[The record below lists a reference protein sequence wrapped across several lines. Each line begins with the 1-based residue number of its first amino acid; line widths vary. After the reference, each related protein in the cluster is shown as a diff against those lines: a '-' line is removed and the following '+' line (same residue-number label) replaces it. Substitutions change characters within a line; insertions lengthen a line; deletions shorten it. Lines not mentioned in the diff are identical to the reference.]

1 MRRQSRELGLQLLYQ
16 TEYNG
21 PNTKDISVKNTL
33 DATQEKVDEAS
44 LQYAEFLFNGV
55 LKHKDEIDQ
64 KIQSVSRHWKIDR
77 MASVDRNILR
87 LAVFEMI
94 YSPSPIEAKIVI
106 NEMIEIAR
114 KFGTQDSSGFVNGL
128 LDQIIK
134 DDRNK

>member
-33 DATQEKVDEAS
+33 DATQEKVDEIS

-94 YSPSPIEAKIVI
+94 YSPSPVEAKIVI

>member
-16 TEYNG
+16 TEYNAH
-21 PNTKDISVKNTL
+21 NTGNISVQNTL
-33 DATQEKVDEAS
+33 DATQEKLDATA
-44 LQYAEFLFNGV
+44 LHYAELLFNGV
-55 LKHKDEIDQ
+55 LKHKEEIDQ
-64 KIQSVSRHWKIDR
+64 KIQSVSRHWKLDR

-94 YSPSPIEAKIVI
+94 YSPNPTEAKIVI

-114 KFGTQDSSGFVNGL
+114 KFGTQDSSSFINGL

-134 DDRNK
+134 DERNK

>member
-21 PNTKDISVKNTL
+21 QNTKDISIKNTL
-33 DATQEKVDEAS
+33 DATQEKVDESS

>member
-16 TEYNG
+16 TEYNASN
-21 PNTKDISVKNTL
+21 PKDISVKNTL
-33 DATQEKVDEAS
+33 DATQEKVDEGS

-55 LKHKDEIDQ
+55 LKHKAEIDQ

-94 YSPSPIEAKIVI
+94 YSPSPIESKIVI
-106 NEMIEIAR
+106 NEMIEVAK